1 MAVKKGTSLPTTH
14 GRVIRLYN
22 PHPRLG
28 RNMILDP
35 RSLGYAITPAA
46 HLKPAAH
53 DPAIPVLDQEDLH
66 AQGIHPPKL
75 FPKARGLED
84 ADALGSCVGNATTY
98 ALSSLYADDLGA
110 VGLSA
115 DDAVANEKFAIQR
128 YHRATQKDEQLF
140 ATYPN
145 DDCGSSGLGTCRALK
160 QDRLISSYRWAT
172 DARGVAT
179 MLQDG
184 GVLLGVPWYQAWFE
198 PDGDGFVD
206 GDGPESWIRSGVAGG
221 HEIYVAALEAWDDRD
236 LSKCVIRF
244 SNSWSES
251 WGDSG
256 SARMRLSTYETLRD
270 QIDAKQIRR

>member
-1 MAVKKGTSLPTTH
+1 MPVAH
-14 GRVIRLYN
+14 GRVIRLYD

-35 RSLGYAITPAA
+35 RSLSYAITPAA

-53 DPAIPVLDQEDLH
+53 DPAIGILDQEDLH

-75 FPKARGLED
+75 FPKAKGLED

-98 ALSSLYADDLGA
+98 ALSSLYADDLA
-110 VGLSA
+110 AAGLAA
-115 DDAVANEKFAIQR
+115 DDAVANERFAIHR

-145 DDCGSSGLGTCRALK
+145 KDCGSSGLGTCRALK
-160 QDRLISSYRWAT
+160 ADKLIGSYRWAT

-184 GVLLGVPWYQAWFE
+184 GVLLGVPWFNSWFQ

-206 GDGPESWIRSGVAGG
+206 GGGPDEWERSGVAGG
-221 HEIYVAALEAWDDRD
+221 HEIYAARLESWDDRD
-236 LSKCVIRF
+236 LSKCVIAGP
-244 SNSWSES
+244 NS
-251 WGDSG
+251 WGDSWSDG
-256 SARMRLSTYETLRD
+256 GWWRMRLSTYEALRD